1 MIGYMQT
8 DEEKLK
14 MYMKCNK
21 EELAKM
27 LIEANKVISIN
38 SNQLGH
44 IVLEGGKQIHQ
55 LRLPDIQGD
64 TTTMDNNVPYTL
76 T

>member
-1 MIGYMQT
+1 MIGYMQIVKQT

-44 IVLEGGKQIHQ
+44 IVLEGEKQIHQ
-55 LRLPDIQGD
+55 LRLQ
-64 TTTMDNNVPYTL
+64 
-76 T
+76 